1 MILTIISEFL
11 GLIGSVV
18 AFIALCEVIDTIV
31 HHG

>member
-1 MILTIISEFL
+1 MIFSFISEFF